1 MSEEVKNRI
10 QRNKRLIFDAEAYV
24 QFNTAQVQ
32 STRSRVEENVTDA
45 MQAYTIT
52 ASGNRELVMRTL
64 DDVYRNRLAMLETL
78 KPASDAEELFQRTM
92 TNRVRLEYLEN
103 RSRMNREMLK
113 ASESMIEAIKQLQA
127 VAANYHSICERM
139 QEHADEMADKNAQW
153 FDGELLQLMHAATT
167 TNNDARAME
176 NYDLVTGLRTNSL
189 ENRKTIQQV
198 AAHSADLA
206 ESLGELQDNANEQR
220 DELVKLREKI
230 DANQNRVADSMF
242 AM

>member
-1 MSEEVKNRI
+1 MNEEVKNRI

-32 STRSRVEENVTDA
+32 STRSRVEENITDA

-78 KPASDAEELFQRTM
+78 KPTNEAEELFQRTM
-92 TNRVRLEYLEN
+92 TNRTRLEYLEN

-113 ASESMIEAIKQLQA
+113 ASESMIEAIKELQT
-127 VAANYHSICERM
+127 VASTYLSICERM

-153 FDGELLQLMHAATT
+153 FDGELLQQMQAATST
-167 TNNDARAME
+167 SNDGRATE

-189 ENRKTIQQV
+189 ENRKSIQQV
-198 AAHSADLA
+198 ATHSADLA
-206 ESLGELQDNANEQR
+206 ESLGDLQDSANEQR
-220 DELVKLREKI
+220 DELIKLREKI
-230 DANQNRVADSMF
+230 DANQNRVADLMF